1 MLYVPCQD
9 TVFSIGYNIKRHEV
23 LTNLRCRYEI
33 LLHCRI
39 LPGKILHIVII
50 VSLSVSGEIK
60 EICTFV
66 QVKFM
71 KYRFVI

>member
-1 MLYVPCQD
+1 MLYVPYQD
-9 TVFSIGYNIKRHEV
+9 TVFSISYNIKRHEV

-33 LLHCRI
+33 LLFCRI

-50 VSLSVSGEIK
+50 VSSSVSGEIK

-66 QVKFM
+66 QVKFK

>member
-1 MLYVPCQD
+1 MLYVPWQD

-23 LTNLRCRYEI
+23 LTNLRCRYEM
-33 LLHCRI
+33 LLFCRI
-39 LPGKILHIVII
+39 LQSKLLQIIII
-50 VSLSVSGEIK
+50 VSLSVSGEIT

-66 QVKFM
+66 QVKFK

>member
-33 LLHCRI
+33 LLYCRI
-39 LPGKILHIVII
+39 LPSKILHIVII

-66 QVKFM
+66 QVK
-71 KYRFVI
+71 

>member
-23 LTNLRCRYEI
+23 LTNLRCRYAI
-33 LLHCRI
+33 LLYCRI

-50 VSLSVSGEIK
+50 ASLSVSGEIK

-66 QVKFM
+66 QVKFK